1 MNAYLKVA
9 ELETVSRVQEPY
21 PYEMINRINLA
32 NERVRGREDVK
43 LPRTAE
49 LVKAMQPK

>member
-1 MNAYLKVA
+1 M
-9 ELETVSRVQEPY
+9 SRVQEPY

-32 NERVRGREDVK
+32 NERVRGKDVK

-49 LVKAMQPK
+49 LMKAIQPK

>member
-1 MNAYLKVA
+1 M
-9 ELETVSRVQEPY
+9 SRVQEPY

-32 NERVRGREDVK
+32 NNRVRGKEDVK

-49 LVKAMQPK
+49 LTKAFNQQK